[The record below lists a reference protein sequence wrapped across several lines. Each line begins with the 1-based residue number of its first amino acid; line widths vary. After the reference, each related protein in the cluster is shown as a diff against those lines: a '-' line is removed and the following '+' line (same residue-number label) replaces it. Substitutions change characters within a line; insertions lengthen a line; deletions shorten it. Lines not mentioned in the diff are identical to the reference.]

1 MMRETGRLLSL
12 LVMLA
17 GTIALALL
25 ANQTW
30 GLLAGIIAG
39 VLGLLIT
46 AATLR
51 L

>member
-17 GTIALALL
+17 GTAALVYLAFLHFGLVIAIVVA
-25 ANQTW
+25 A
-30 GLLAGIIAG
+30 
-39 VLGLLIT
+39 VCLLIT

>member
-17 GTIALALL
+17 GSAALAYL
-25 ANQTW
+25 AFQHF
-30 GLLAGIIAG
+30 GIVAAIVIAA
-39 VLGLLIT
+39 VCLLIT

>member
-12 LVMLA
+12 AVMLA
-17 GTIALALL
+17 GTIALAVL
-25 ANQTW
+25 ANQTF
-30 GLLAGIIAG
+30 GLMVG
-39 VLGLLIT
+39 VIVGVVGLLIT

>member
-1 MMRETGRLLSL
+1 MMRESGRLLSL

-17 GTIALALL
+17 GTAALAWL
-25 ANQTW
+25 AFQTF
-30 GLLAGIIAG
+30 GLVAGIVVGA
-39 VLGLLIT
+39 LGLLIT

>member
-17 GTIALALL
+17 GTVALAYLTF
-25 ANQTW
+25 QHF
-30 GLLAGIIAG
+30 GIIAAI
-39 VLGLLIT
+39 VIAAICLLIT

>member
-17 GTIALALL
+17 GSAILTWLTFQTFGLIAAVIVG
-25 ANQTW
+25 AFC
-30 GLLAGIIAG
+30 
-39 VLGLLIT
+39 LLIT

>member
-1 MMRETGRLLSL
+1 MRETGRLLSL

-17 GTIALALL
+17 GTAALAYLTF
-25 ANQTW
+25 QRF
-30 GLLAGIIAG
+30 GLVIAI
-39 VLGLLIT
+39 VVAAVCLLIT